1 MDAKTI
7 LEAWQ
12 KTMIKKSD
20 CLSQYLAERFHAQ
33 AIDELEDE
41 GYKQNTVVAG

>member
-12 KTMIKKSD
+12 KTMIEKSD
-20 CLSQYLAERFHAQ
+20 CLSQYLAERFTIQFLGKDGVTQSRSEH
-33 AIDELEDE
+33 LE
-41 GYKQNTVVAG
+41 